1 MSDTILVATE
11 DARRIA
17 DLLGELDDPEAALY
31 ANFLVEHADKHS
43 FDDRWSE
50 IGPLDE
56 FIERHA

>member
-1 MSDTILVATE
+1 MSDTILVAAE

-17 DLLGELDDPEAALY
+17 DLLDEVDDPEAMLY
-31 ANFLVEHADKHS
+31 SNFLREHADEHA

-50 IGPLDE
+50 IGPLEE

>member
-1 MSDTILVATE
+1 MGETILLATE

-17 DLLGELDDPEAALY
+17 ELLEDLNEPEARMY
-31 ANFLVEHADKHS
+31 ANLLTDHAEKHA